1 MARPFGTLKYDSLE
15 ALEAG
20 IDKYFSDCKSKPVL
34 DDDGNQITDKHG
46 NPMFYPEEPPT
57 TTGLALSLGITPQT
71 LCNYGKNDNY
81 FETVNLAR
89 LRCLDYKEKRLYDK
103 DGVQGAKFDLANN
116 SERMG
121 GLRYADRQ
129 EMAVTAPENYDV
141 DQLKAEMTE
150 LLKSLSPEEK
160 AALTDD

>member
-1 MARPFGTLKYDSLE
+1 MARPFGTLKYDNVDDLE
-15 ALEAG
+15 NG
-20 IDKYFSDCKSKPVL
+20 IDKYFQEQDEKGKPY
-34 DDDGNQITDKHG
+34 T
-46 NPMFYPEEPPT
+46 ME
-57 TTGLALSLGITPQT
+57 GLAYSLNIDVKTLS
-71 LCNYGKNDNY
+71 NYGRNENY
-81 FETVNLAR
+81 FPAINRAR
-89 LRCLDYKEKRLYDK
+89 QKCLVYKSERLYDK
-103 DGVQGAKFDLANN
+103 DGVNGAKFDLINN

-160 AALTDD
+160 AALVDD